1 MSSAPGAAGTL
12 ALLDL
17 GNRHAKFGAADGRCL
32 ARVRLD
38 SAQPDASLTA
48 CAEAIARG
56 APQGEILVASVAP
69 RWWQALEPQFAA
81 AGARP
86 RLIGAADVPLRV
98 LSHGTG
104 VDRLLGA
111 WWAHRSAAGA
121 AIAAS
126 FGTAFT
132 VDAVD
137 AAGAFH
143 GGAIGAGLGL
153 QEAALAAAAPHLPPP
168 DPDWRPRGVPDRS
181 ARAIAAGT
189 RHALAL
195 AAGAL
200 ADAYAQELGARSCP
214 RFATGGDA
222 ARLAPLL
229 GPAWR
234 IEPDLVLRAL
244 ADLARG

>member
-1 MSSAPGAAGTL
+1 MSSAPGAAGVV

-38 SAQPDASLTA
+38 PAQPDASLA
-48 CAEAIARG
+48 SCAEVLARY
-56 APQGEILVASVAP
+56 APRGEILVASVAP
-69 RWWQALEPQFAA
+69 RWWQALEPRLAL

-86 RLIGAADVPLRV
+86 RLIAAADLPLRV
-98 LSHGTG
+98 LSQGTG

-111 WWAHRSAAGA
+111 WWAHRAAAGA
-121 AIAAS
+121 AIVAS

-153 QEAALAAAAPHLPPP
+153 QESALAAAAPHLPPP
-168 DPDWRPRGVPDRS
+168 DAAWQPPGIPDRS

-200 ADAYAQELGARSCP
+200 AEAYAQDLGARSCP
-214 RFATGGDA
+214 RFCTGGDA

-234 IEPDLVLRAL
+234 LEEDLVLRAL
-244 ADLARG
+244 ADLARA